1 MKGYE
6 KNIFILLAA
15 FNGESYIGQQLQT
28 ILNQTYKPFRVLINI
43 DKSDD
48 KTESVVED
56 YSKEF
61 QEVQIIN
68 TDKRFGSAAAN
79 FISLL
84 MNEDFK
90 DADYVALSDQDD
102 LWNEDKLKKAIQ
114 ILEHGFDGY
123 SSNVEAF
130 WQDGRKKSIIKNQSQ
145 RKFDQFFES
154 AGPGCTFV
162 INKRLALKLQQ
173 FLRKAQ
179 FNQLYNY
186 HDWLIYAYART
197 NGFKW
202 HIDSFPG
209 VDYRQHSENVFGANV
224 GSRAF
229 ISRVRRV
236 LSAEGMD
243 FAFRLMKELK
253 VKDPF
258 IKSLFPVSRT
268 NLLRLA
274 FRAKQCRRRTRDQ
287 IYFFFAC
294 ILLAIIFPKKLRTI

>member
-28 ILNQTYKPFRVLINI
+28 ILNQTYKPFRILINI
-43 DKSDD
+43 DKADD

-56 YSKEF
+56 YSKKF

-102 LWNEDKLKKAIQ
+102 LWNEGKLKKAIQ

-130 WQDGRKKSIIKNQSQ
+130 WEDGQKKIIKKNQPQ
-145 RKFDQFFES
+145 KKFDHLFES

-162 INKRLALKLQQ
+162 LTKELALKLQQ
-173 FLRKAQ
+173 FLKNDR
-179 FNQLYNY
+179 FNQLDNY
-186 HDWLIYAYART
+186 HDWLIYAFART
-197 NGFKW
+197 QGFKW
-202 HIDSFPG
+202 HIDSYPS
-209 VDYRQHSENVFGANV
+209 VDYRQHATNFFGANV
-224 GSRAF
+224 GNKAF
-229 ISRVRRV
+229 ISRVQRV
-236 LSAEGMD
+236 LSGEGLD
-243 FAFRLMKELK
+243 FSFWLAKELK
-253 VKDPF
+253 VQNLF
-258 IKSLFPVSRT
+258 IQSLFPVSRF
-268 NLLRLA
+268 NLLKLA
-274 FRAKQCRRRTRDQ
+274 FKAKCCRRRVRDQ

-294 ILLAIIFPKKLRTI
+294 ILLAIIFPKKLRVI